1 MTAGYFTTLRIP
13 LSAGR
18 LFDVRDGP
26 DAPRV
31 AIVNESAARLL
42 FGSPTDA
49 LGRRLRIED
58 GAWRDVA
65 GVVGDT
71 RSAFFNTLEWVTNP
85 VIYLPA
91 RQAFDAIRDPT
102 IRSFPLHLQLESD
115 TPLSLADVREA
126 VAKSEPRQFQTS
138 IVIGFGAVATE
149 GRQPDCY
156 TA

>member
-1 MTAGYFTTLRIP
+1 MTAGYFTTLRIS

-91 RQAFDAIRDPT
+91 RQAFDAIREPT
-102 IRSFPLHLQLESD
+102 IRSFPLHLQLESV

-126 VAKSEPRQFQTS
+126 VANLSPVSSRRRS
-138 IVIGFGAVATE
+138 
-149 GRQPDCY
+149 
-156 TA
+156 